1 MVDEKQLP
9 CIPLTPCLMSIG
21 SRSQLGISHFSIAH
35 DQPCG
40 GGWSS
45 PFSQHDICIVT
56 STQFSDMAK
65 LYFLRRNLVHP
76 HIEKVGVFAI

>member
-9 CIPLTPCLMSIG
+9 CIPLTPCLKSI
-21 SRSQLGISHFSIAH
+21 SSYSFSPLGISHFSITH
-35 DQPCG
+35 DQSCG
-40 GGWSS
+40 GGRCR
-45 PFSQHDICIVT
+45 PFLSIHVVT
-56 STQFSDMAK
+56 SAQFSDMAK